1 MKALRQRKLRCFM
14 VLNVIIFSSLNVV
27 WLYAILFKKSN
38 IIAKDPN
45 NSQRQ
50 MTLPSETKE
59 ALSLKVTA
67 LTQSR
72 PIKQDSLLHKTYLT
86 SRKQCSSK
94 VCLLIMVLSSPNNFN
109 RRSGIRKTWAT
120 DHSLMSKWK
129 TVFLIGQVLGD
140 DVLNKYLDDEEKK
153 HGDLIRGEF
162 KDAYRN
168 LTYKTQMGLEWA
180 SKYCDF
186 QFLLKTD
193 DDVFV
198 NPYKL
203 IDFLEKPATPKTK
216 FYTGNC
222 QFSATP
228 LRDGKYAV
236 SWEEYNKTKYPDF
249 CNGPA
254 YVLSSDLIPKLVD
267 LFDVSKK
274 PMPLEDVYIGS
285 LLEIIG
291 GVKVISNGLF
301 SAINPA
307 NCGHY
312 GGVFTYHMANT
323 PHCMEQLFNLMMKE
337 RGK

>member
-1 MKALRQRKLRCFM
+1 MAGILQRKPIRYFM
-14 VLNVIIFSSLNVV
+14 LFNVIIFSGFNLVL
-27 WLYAILFKKSN
+27 LYKYLHHKSKVAIN
-38 IIAKDPN
+38 D
-45 NSQRQ
+45 QTQ
-50 MTLPSETKE
+50 MTMLNDTTES
-59 ALSLKVTA
+59 LSLDVTA
-67 LTQSR
+67 LTQS
-72 PIKQDSLLHKTYLT
+72 PITEEPGPPHKTYLT
-86 SRKQCSSK
+86 TRKRCSSK
-94 VCLLIMVLSSPNNFN
+94 VFLLIMVFSTPNFLD
-109 RRSGIRKTWAT
+109 RRSGIRKTWAI
-120 DHSLMSKWK
+120 DHSLMVRWK

-140 DVLNKYLDDEEKK
+140 DVQNKYLDDEDRK
-153 HGDLIRGEF
+153 HGDLIRGTF
-162 KDAYRN
+162 VDAYRN

-198 NPYKL
+198 NTFKL
-203 IDFLEKPATPKTK
+203 MDYLREPGTSKTK
-216 FYTGNC
+216 FYTGSC
-222 QFSATP
+222 QYNAIP
-228 LRDGKYAV
+228 WRQGKYAV
-236 SWEEYNKTKYPDF
+236 SFEEYNKTRYPDF

-254 YVLSSDLIPKLVD
+254 YVLSSDLIPQLVD

-301 SAINPA
+301 SSINPA

-323 PHCMEQLFNLMMKE
+323 PHCMEQLFNLVMKE
-337 RGK
+337 RVA